1 MDKNIIFTLLILLII
16 SAILFNFYLYKLID
30 NNQNK
35 ENVNKII
42 IKEIKEIKE
51 DIKSP
56 YEKIH
61 DLDIKVLYDPL
72 EESTKRI
79 PSHQLIPIM
88 GNPLFNYPTRG
99 FTDSYSLYGYLTRDN
114 NNNNDNNNDNNDMK
128 MNTSMNDPK
137 DLNLNMK
144 NNPIKDNNYILK
156 LFGRQ
161 KFPNSNEYEYY
172 VSIHTGFNDDIKY
185 TLENRRKELYDGDK
199 VFIDIIGSNYIVKL
213 NKTRDLTY
221 NPYIN

>member
-1 MDKNIIFTLLILLII
+1 MDKNIIFTLLLILLII

-30 NNQNK
+30 NNEENK
-35 ENVNKII
+35 ENKENINKII
-42 IKEIKEIKE
+42 IKEV
-51 DIKSP
+51 KSP

-114 NNNNDNNNDNNDMK
+114 NDVK
-128 MNTSMNDPK
+128 MNTSMNDPQDL
-137 DLNLNMK
+137 DLNIK

-161 KFPNSNEYEYY
+161 KFPNSIEYEYY

-199 VFIDIIGSNYIVKL
+199 VFVDIIGANYTVKL